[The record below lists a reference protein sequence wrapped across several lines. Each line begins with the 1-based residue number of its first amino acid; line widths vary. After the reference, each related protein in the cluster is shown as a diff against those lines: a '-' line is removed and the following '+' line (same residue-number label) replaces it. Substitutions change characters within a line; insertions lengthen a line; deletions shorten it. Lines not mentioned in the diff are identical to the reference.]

1 MKLTRRDF
9 TSGLLGATASHL
21 LNPFNLARAEVTELQ
36 RVRKAINYAEINL
49 ENRVISELF
58 PFLSIPN
65 ISPRKD
71 FITNVEINERNKA
84 MLDSVRYCKK
94 MLLARGFK
102 ELRANQY
109 KNKNNQEI
117 IENVFVTGKLGNDP
131 SKPTMLIYYHADV
144 QDVKREAWVIGNK
157 QYDPFIPTFLTRTTH
172 IKGEKGLGKAILARG
187 SSDDKGQGWT
197 HLFAI
202 ESYQKTNTEL
212 PTNFVVVI
220 DHGEENGSPYGN
232 EFVKENREYLKS
244 DIAMIADSLSSE
256 DGIPSLD
263 YGLRGILKAKIT
275 LDFGNDVH
283 SGEGNIIGSAMQEM
297 IHLLSGIGVDSNLK
311 INIPGIYEDIIPVS
325 ELERKLMEAKKS
337 SFTSEALRKTKG
349 LAYVRNNSDMSNLE
363 VICSLPSF
371 EVHNIEGGKPG
382 TKIPSP
388 ITADVTIRLAPGQD
402 PEKVYQKLEDEIYRK
417 IYSKGIPKTFKDKNG
432 NERQTVNVKNEE
444 GSPAVKIDL
453 AHPYAKAIEFSLLEG
468 FECSYVDK
476 LCAGGTEPIASVLQ
490 DILRIPVFIFGYSS
504 PGDNY
509 HGALESF
516 LLKEGVFY
524 GTKSNII
531 IYDKLAKEIIN
542 GGN

>member
-71 FITNVEINERNKA
+71 SITNVEINERNKA
-84 MLDSVRYCKK
+84 MLDSVKYCKK

-102 ELRANQY
+102 ELRAKQY

-256 DGIPSLD
+256 DGRPSLD

-283 SGEGNIIGSAMQEM
+283 SGEGNII
-297 IHLLSGIGVDSNLK
+297 
-311 INIPGIYEDIIPVS
+311 PVS
-325 ELERKLMEAKKS
+325 EIERKLMEAKKS

-363 VICSLPSF
+363 AICSLPSF

-388 ITADVTIRLAPGQD
+388 ITADVTIRLASGQD
-402 PEKVYQKLEDEIYRK
+402 PEKVYQKLEDEIYRR

-490 DILRIPVFIFGYSS
+490 DVLKIPVFIFGYSS